1 MVAISATNS
10 ATPSLQSVLGGARV
24 AQARREADQAQ
35 ANAQNLRQQADQAEN
50 EARQSQ
56 GRWRDLSQRSQQADP
71 TYRPRRPSPQG
82 HSAGQIINLSV

>member
-1 MVAISATNS
+1 MGPA
-10 ATPSLQSVLGGARV
+10 V